1 MHNLGYP
8 PDPWQVRV
16 LESPARQMLLNC
28 SRQSGKSTVV
38 AALALI
44 AAVWNRG
51 TQVVLLSR
59 SLRQARLLFD
69 RVVDLFRKFGDRIE
83 AKVKSAEL
91 LFAKLV
97 LLLFVIAYAIAFV
110 VGNDKRI
117 PVDFVFTTGRVSLI
131 WAVLLLLLVG
141 LGGGLLLSHL
151 YRHRRSKQSR
161 QA

>member
-1 MHNLGYP
+1 MSESKPHPPSAQIMHNLGYP

-16 LESPARQMLLNC
+16 LESRARQMLLNC

-91 LFAKLV
+91 IFANGSRV
-97 LLLFVIAYAIAFV
+97 
-110 VGNDKRI
+110 
-117 PVDFVFTTGRVSLI
+117 VSLPCRDDTI
-131 WAVLLLLLVG
+131 RG
-141 LGGGLLLSHL
+141 YSG
-151 YRHRRSKQSR
+151 
-161 QA
+161 